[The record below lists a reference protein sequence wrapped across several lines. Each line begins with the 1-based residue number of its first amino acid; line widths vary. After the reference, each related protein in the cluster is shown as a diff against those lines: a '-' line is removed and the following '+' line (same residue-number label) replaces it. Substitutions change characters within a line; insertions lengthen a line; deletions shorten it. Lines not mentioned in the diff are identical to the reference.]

1 MNSSQRSPSSEAPM
15 HSDCAPQLLRFF
27 QLLNGDQAVAEK
39 LTIDT
44 LVESADLAGV
54 RLSNGMPAA
63 LVYCAV
69 RKASAAPDPSSPPED
84 KLVLAVQALPR
95 PQRMVVGLFRG
106 LGLPLEEVATIIGA
120 SVRQSRRLCAD
131 GLLAIHRSLAT
142 ADASSSTAAKHIG
155 EIS

>member
-1 MNSSQRSPSSEAPM
+1 MNSSKRSASSEAPM
-15 HSDCAPQLLRFF
+15 HSDCAPRLLRFF

-69 RKASAAPDPSSPPED
+69 
-84 KLVLAVQALPR
+84 
-95 PQRMVVGLFRG
+95 
-106 LGLPLEEVATIIGA
+106 
-120 SVRQSRRLCAD
+120 
-131 GLLAIHRSLAT
+131 
-142 ADASSSTAAKHIG
+142 
-155 EIS
+155 